1 MKKSILILFSLGLF
15 CSFQVKAQQLQKI
28 FCDKKASTIT
38 YDMSHPLH
46 SWSGVSH
53 DVGSVILADATRDT
67 IKQVAVA
74 VKISSFDSGN
84 ANRDSHAMEVTDA
97 IKYPTISFQSD
108 EIKAEGKLLWV
119 KGKLS
124 FHGVQHE
131 ISFDATKVM
140 EKGKAVV
147 TGGFDI
153 KMTDYKIDP
162 PSLMGMATDDDIKI
176 HFKAVY

>member
-1 MKKSILILFSLGLF
+1 MKKLGFIFLGISLL
-15 CSFQVKAQQLQKI
+15 STPMVQAQQLQKI
-28 FCDKKASTIT
+28 FCDKKASSIT

-53 DVGSVILADATRDT
+53 DVNSVILANAQRDS
-67 IKQVAVA
+67 IQQVAVA

-108 EIKAEGKLLWV
+108 EIKEEGKLLWV

-124 FHGVQHE
+124 FHGVQKE
-131 ISFDATKVM
+131 ISFDATKVI
-140 EKGKAVV
+140 EQGKAVV

-162 PSLMGMATDDDIKI
+162 PSLMGLATDDDIKI